1 MIIDKTP
8 KGKYINNHHEYVCDF
23 LSDVENLP
31 TAVTEPNKC
40 DFGSTAMV
48 IEDSSVWILNS
59 SNVWVEF

>member
-8 KGKYINNHHEYVCDF
+8 KGKYINNQHEYVCDF

-31 TAVTEPNKC
+31 TAVTEPDKC